1 MLTKTSH
8 QLTTLKADLAKTIQD
23 LNSAKQPL
31 TSLNQNIQS
40 VEQDLKSAIHLKK
53 YYVSR
58 PYAVASDIKNFEGTV
73 RLKEVKKVSGSLG
86 RKS

>member
-8 QLTTLKADLAKTIQD
+8 QLATLKADLAKTRQA

-31 TSLNQNIQS
+31 TSLNQIIQS
-40 VEQDLKSAIHLKK
+40 VKQDLKSDLHLKK
-53 YYVSR
+53 NYVAR

-73 RLKEVKKVSGSLG
+73 RLKEVKKGQ
-86 RKS
+86 

>member
-8 QLTTLKADLAKTIQD
+8 QLTTLKADLAKTIQK

-31 TSLNQNIQS
+31 TSLNKNIRS

-53 YYVSR
+53 NYVSKL
-58 PYAVASDIKNFEGTV
+58 YA
-73 RLKEVKKVSGSLG
+73 
-86 RKS
+86 